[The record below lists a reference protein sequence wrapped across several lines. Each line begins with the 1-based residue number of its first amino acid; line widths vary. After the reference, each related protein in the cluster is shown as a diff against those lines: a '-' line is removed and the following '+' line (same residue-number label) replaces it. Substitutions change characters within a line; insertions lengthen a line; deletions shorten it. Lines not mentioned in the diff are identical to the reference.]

1 MGLDMYLLKGNN
13 KIDTKSRSFQEAFS
27 WEEVGLTVV
36 GYWRKVNAIHNWLVT
51 NVQAGEDDCDYY
63 PVERENLLELLGICK
78 EVKENHKLAPEL
90 LPTCDGFFFGNTEY
104 DEWYFRGIKET
115 IEILNTVLENTDF
128 KNEKIIYT
136 SSW

>member
-1 MGLDMYLLKGNN
+1 MGLDMYLLKGSNN
-13 KIDTKSRSFQEAFS
+13 TDTKSRSFQEAFS

-36 GYWRKVNAIHNWLVT
+36 GYWRKANAVHNWFVT
-51 NVQAGEDDCDYY
+51 NVQDDEDDCDYY
-63 PVERENLLELLGICK
+63 PVEKNQLLELLGICK

-90 LPTCDGFFFGNTEY
+90 LPTCEGFFFGSTEY
-104 DEWYFRGIKET
+104 NEWYFQNIEET
-115 IEILNTVLENTDF
+115 IEILNTILENTDF